1 MTLAGFWLFIAAIFQ
16 AVFHVMPWIGLWFNK
31 LLIAIGFIA
40 FFSWVAYM
48 SKQKEVEKW
57 D

>member
-1 MTLAGFWLFIAAIFQ
+1 MNSVFQFIADFFQAIFKGM
-16 AVFHVMPWIGLWFNK
+16 AAIGWGFNMI
-31 LLIAIGFIA
+31 LIIIGFIA
-40 FFSWVAYM
+40 FFGWIYYM

>member
-1 MTLAGFWLFIAAIFQ
+1 MTLSGFWNFIASVFQAIFKGM
-16 AVFHVMPWIGLWFNK
+16 ASIGYGFNM
-31 LLIAIGFIA
+31 LLIIIGFIA
-40 FFSWVAYM
+40 FFSWISYM

>member
-1 MTLAGFWLFIAAIFQ
+1 MGYGFN
-16 AVFHVMPWIGLWFNK
+16 M

-40 FFSWVAYM
+40 FFSWVWYM
-48 SKQKEVEKW
+48 SKQKEVTKW